1 MADYGTI
8 TTDYNKS
15 SASDASPDWTGTTI
29 ALSGTSGANEF
40 RLALSSGSQTTSTA
54 SASWPYMALPLS
66 STTVVD
72 RVYAFSTNTSGIQ
85 TIYDGTNGKAR
96 VFRKNF
102 SNNGNPISAMQ
113 FSFFA
118 NSTHTNPSGGTQPPG
133 SNNDTFTN
141 GTSGETSSRSAVKC
155 SMYGSGATAGGTQ
168 ETPSAGT
175 VGTSPSAT
183 TGTTGAVTTTAGNWL
198 NANGAWQDLA
208 GWNDYIIGVAI
219 PAASTA
225 FFWYYTLIFYLA
237 ASMTTQAGGWQFIDT
252 IQYSYA

>member
-1 MADYGTI
+1 MADFGTI
-8 TTDYNKS
+8 TTDYNKGT
-15 SASDASPDWTGTTI
+15 DASPDWTGTTI

-40 RLALSSGSQTTSTA
+40 RMALSTGSQTTTTP
-54 SASWPYMALPLS
+54 SASWPYMPLPAS
-66 STTVVD
+66 GASAVD
-72 RVYAFSTNTSGIQ
+72 RLYAFSTNTSGIQ
-85 TIYDGTNGKAR
+85 VATYDGTNAKAR
-96 VFRKNF
+96 VLRKNF

-118 NSTHTNPSGGTQPPG
+118 DSTHANPSGGTQPPG
-133 SNNDTFTN
+133 SHNDTFTN
-141 GTSGETSSRSAVKC
+141 GTSGETSSKSAIKC

-175 VGTSPSAT
+175 VGTSPGAT
-183 TGTTGAVTTTAGNWL
+183 TGTSGAVTTTAGNWL

-225 FFWYYTLIFYLA
+225 FFWYYTLIIYLV
-237 ASMTTQAGGWQFIDT
+237 ASMTTQAGGWQIVDT
-252 IQYSYA
+252 VQYSYA